1 MKRLLYFSDCPIF
14 GGSEMI
20 LVHLG
25 RDRAIRSRFEI
36 HFAYRAHKE
45 YRDAA
50 VKYFPKEVTRHPLFL
65 LSNSTLFYRMNLVR
79 GEGAVARWFMRLLKL
94 PLFLVS
100 RSGIYDAYNF
110 LALYR
115 LFHRV
120 RPDILHIN
128 NGGYPGAE
136 SCRIA
141 VFSAKAA
148 GIQRIVFTVNNLAF
162 QQKGPLDRAMDR
174 YIARRVDV
182 FTVASKQAWNEL
194 SQKRGIP
201 IEKIRQIFSAI
212 EERNVVMPREVVC
225 DRFQI
230 PKDKKILMQVG
241 LLTKRKG
248 QIHLLEAFRRIR
260 ELKPDVYRQLVLVLV
275 GNGEDEASLKSY
287 VRQHELTETVIFTGY
302 QAEYDSFINA
312 SDLFILPS
320 IANEDMPLV
329 ILEAMYLGKPIIAS
343 RLAGISEQIEDGVSG
358 VLISPDKMEGL
369 AEAVLQMLENPE
381 AMVQYGRNARRRYEE
396 IFSTASTTRKFLELY
411 GTVLQE

>member
-1 MKRLLYFSDCPIF
+1 
-14 GGSEMI
+14 
-20 LVHLG
+20 
-25 RDRAIRSRFEI
+25 
-36 HFAYRAHKE
+36 
-45 YRDAA
+45 
-50 VKYFPKEVTRHPLFL
+50 
-65 LSNSTLFYRMNLVR
+65 
-79 GEGAVARWFMRLLKL
+79 MRLLKL